1 LKVEDLNVPDKDK
14 SLTTLYQKD
23 KISALF

>member
-1 LKVEDLNVPDKDK
+1 VEDLNVPDKNK

-23 KISALF
+23 KNSALF